1 MLETPLTTR
10 ATLALSWQGNRAT
23 LELREV
29 TPPGHTRVS
38 ARTYREMRRQ
48 PYRGDYY
55 LSLMSHNVSSKT
67 DSHVSFT
74 KNPVRDIFLHNERLI
89 PGPEARNTCVAA
101 PHWQLDIVIGPFV
114 CRGEA
119 LDCGHA
125 WVRGTRGKKAKR
137 KKAPVLAALYNK
149 PLYDW
154 RQQLPGSFTAFL
166 VREAGPHYASVYEQ
180 MCGDNGSDAD
190 AESSDVL

>member
-1 MLETPLTTR
+1 MYEAQLTSQ
-10 ATLALSWQGNRAT
+10 ATLAVRWHGQSAQF
-23 LELREV
+23 ELQEQ
-29 TPPGHTRVS
+29 PAGQTRVS
-38 ARTYREMRRQ
+38 ARTYCEMRGQ

-74 KNPVRDIFLHNERLI
+74 KNPVRDVFLHNERRI
-89 PGPEARNTCVAA
+89 QDRNTCVAA
-101 PHWQLDIVIGPFV
+101 PHWQLDIVMGPFV

-125 WVRGTRGKKAKR
+125 WVRGTRGKTAKR
-137 KKAPVLAALYNK
+137 NKAPVLASLYNK

-154 RQQLPGSFTAFL
+154 RQPLQESFGAFL
-166 VREAGPHYASVYEQ
+166 VREAGALYADVYNQ
-180 MCGDNGSDAD
+180 MCL
-190 AESSDVL
+190 ESQPRTL